1 MIDKSK
7 EGAVRMVRCI
17 SLFSGAGGLDIGA
30 AQAGASIVACVE
42 KDPDAA
48 ETLRINSV
56 AGHTDGILEADV
68 ETIDFKQWKDKQPT
82 ILIGGPPCQ
91 PFSKNGYWVKN
102 NNRLIEND
110 PRNMLG
116 QFLRAVRELQPN
128 GFLFENVESIRH
140 PTNIKVFEKF
150 VAEAEALGFGCTVY
164 RANAADFGVPQKRKR
179 VFVFGIKGGK
189 EPIPSPQPT
198 HGDPTKNDL
207 FTSLQPYVGVGSFIE
222 KYDDDTFAEPQE
234 DASKG
239 TYFHELVHV
248 PAGKNYIALSKL
260 EKYDGRTFRSGGRFW
275 NFLYKLHPELPSI
288 TIAAQPG
295 PWVGPFHW
303 NNRRLRVPEIA
314 AIQTFPEDYQFAG
327 KRRSIQ
333 KQIGNAVP
341 CSLGKHM
348 VSHLIEHL
356 N

>member
-1 MIDKSK
+1 
-7 EGAVRMVRCI
+7 MVRCI

-30 AQAGASIVACVE
+30 TQAGASIVACVE
-42 KDPDAA
+42 NDPDSA
-48 ETLRINSV
+48 ETLRLNSV
-56 AGHTDGILEADV
+56 ASHADGVIEADIQ
-68 ETIDFKQWKDKQPT
+68 TIDFTQWRDGQPS

-102 NNRLIEND
+102 DKRLIEND

-116 QFLRAVRELQPN
+116 QYLRALLELEPS

-150 VAEAEALGFGCTVY
+150 VAEAAALGYACTVY

-179 VFVFGIKGGK
+179 VFVFGVKGARK
-189 EPIPSPQPT
+189 PIPVPHPT
-198 HGDPTKNDL
+198 HGDPAKPKLMNG
-207 FTSLQPYVGVGSFIE
+207 FEPYVGVGSFIKE
-222 KYDDDTFAEPQE
+222 FDKDTYTEPQE
-234 DASKG
+234 DASGG
-239 TYFHELVHV
+239 TYYQELVNV

-260 EKYDGRTFRSGGRFW
+260 ENYNGRTFRAGGRFW
-275 NFLYKLHPELPSI
+275 NFLHKLHPDDPSI

-303 NNRRLRVPEIA
+303 HNRRLRVPEIA
-314 AIQTFPEDYQFAG
+314 AIQTFPESYRFAG

-341 CSLGKHM
+341 CLLGKHM
-348 VSHLIEHL
+348 VSHLLEHL
-356 N
+356 